1 MVPESL
7 NEVDE
12 KELRLI
18 EFKPEDGRESVVRV
32 FREEFEEN
40 RRAEGGVRRCLAL
53 SARLKRGRSIQMDA
67 EEGTPPL
74 WEGGSPDLVP
84 WEVLPSGESLLRRGG
99 AISCHGSGQQ
109 LRKHNIDVRARWIG
123 RSFYSPDIPQTDVVR
138 IARLEPL
145 NSIAL

>member
-53 SARLKRGRSIQMDA
+53 SARLKRGRNMQMDA
-67 EEGTPPL
+67 
-74 WEGGSPDLVP
+74 GGRYAA
-84 WEVLPSGESLLRRGG
+84 VLGRRQPGSCALGG
-99 AISCHGSGQQ
+99 AAVRRIVVAAGWSDQ
-109 LRKHNIDVRARWIG
+109 LSWQRTTAQKAQHRRPSTMDWAK
-123 RSFYSPDIPQTDVVR
+123 
-138 IARLEPL
+138 LL
-145 NSIAL
+145 